1 MANIELAVSFAQI
14 LARILQ
20 GTSLSALTKQE
31 EAESDGELHGS
42 IKILMDNVELF
53 ERSGFR
59 DAVTNVVMM
68 GGNASVNGFV
78 VGSVFGAL
86 QGFQSLPS
94 NWIQNIDEEF
104 KVNLDKKLNVLLD
117 LMGVP

>member
-20 GTSLSALTKQE
+20 GTSLSALIKQGE
-31 EAESDGELHGS
+31 GEGELHGS

>member
-1 MANIELAVSFAQI
+1 MSFAQI

-20 GTSLSALTKQE
+20 GTSLSDLTKQE
-31 EAESDGELHGS
+31 EGELHGS
-42 IKILMDNVELF
+42 IKILMYNVELF

>member
-20 GTSLSALTKQE
+20 GTSLQTLLKQE
-31 EAESDGELHGS
+31 EGELHGS

>member
-20 GTSLSALTKQE
+20 GTSLSELLEQE
-31 EAESDGELHGS
+31 EGEGELHGS

>member
-1 MANIELAVSFAQI
+1 MELAVSFAQI

-20 GTSLSALTKQE
+20 GTSLQTLLKQE
-31 EAESDGELHGS
+31 ESEGELHGS

>member
-1 MANIELAVSFAQI
+1 MELAVSFAQI

-20 GTSLSALTKQE
+20 GSSLSELLKQE
-31 EAESDGELHGS
+31 EGELHGS

>member
-1 MANIELAVSFAQI
+1 MELAVSFAQI

-20 GTSLSALTKQE
+20 GTSLSELLKQE
-31 EAESDGELHGS
+31 EGEGELHGS